1 MVVTLL
7 IVAGVAT
14 VYAGVLVALV
24 RRWGWPASRGA
35 APAMRTSI
43 DHDPD
48 NRYSLMSGDSF

>member
-7 IVAGVAT
+7 IVAGVGT

-24 RRWGWPASRGA
+24 RRWGWPASREA
-35 APAMRTSI
+35 APTVRTPI

-48 NRYSLMSGDSF
+48 NRYSLMSGDPF